1 MYDICERFKILCI
14 ETAEEYLAKKKI
26 AQEKARI
33 EAEIYKK
40 KIEAIGECEGCGE
53 KEYLRWVHNGE
64 CYLCA
69 ECFIHDLQCQAD
81 VMVPMHR
88 VDDMDGYDE
97 YLCWD
102 ELWEEEHGFVL

>member
-1 MYDICERFKILCI
+1 MFNTVERYEILCI
-14 ETAEEYLAKKKI
+14 ETAEEYFEKKAI
-26 AQEKARI
+26 ALERARE
-33 EAEIYKK
+33 EADIYKK
-40 KIEAIGECEGCGE
+40 SIEAKGVCEGCGST
-53 KEYLRWVHNGE
+53 EYIRWVHNDE

-97 YLCWD
+97 YLSWD
-102 ELWEEEHGFVL
+102 ELWEEENGFV